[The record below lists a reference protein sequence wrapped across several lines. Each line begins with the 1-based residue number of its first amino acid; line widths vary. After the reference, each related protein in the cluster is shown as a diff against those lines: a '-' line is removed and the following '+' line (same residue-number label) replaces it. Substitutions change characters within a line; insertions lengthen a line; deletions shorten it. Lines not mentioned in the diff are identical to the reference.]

1 MESKV
6 SRGLG
11 GTCSL
16 NRGKK
21 KTDPGEG
28 GKRGI
33 KRESFRERDSTF
45 SLNFPTIRP
54 AVSGGARGRVHP
66 HGKGFTY
73 KPEFRSFNKL
83 QEVGLLLLWLLS
95 TLSVVWW
102 LCCPTMNVWLYFAP

>member
-21 KTDPGEG
+21 LIRGGE
-28 GKRGI
+28 GKRGR

-45 SLNFPTIRP
+45 SLNFPTIGP
-54 AVSGGARGRVHP
+54 TVSGGARGKVHP
-66 HGKGFTY
+66 LDKGF
-73 KPEFRSFNKL
+73 
-83 QEVGLLLLWLLS
+83 
-95 TLSVVWW
+95 
-102 LCCPTMNVWLYFAP
+102 A